1 MAVSTDNDSQLPTTF
16 AGLVTR
22 KVGGAFGAGLVLIL
36 LPSLALVFGIG
47 LLAREQVLGL
57 PILAIFGIMILLG
70 ALALISTLFARLGLA
85 SISDALA
92 LPPGSIRAVIA
103 LSLIVLFALISVMLV
118 QSLGRPFKLEGLSEA
133 AKAELVRDPSNRV
146 TAVIPVACV
155 PAESTPRPASAAAS
169 PASDAAARA
178 RAPESACAA
187 GPFTYTVYL
196 GQEPGGEATELA
208 KQLLVLIGTL
218 MTSVTSFYFASRS
231 GEVATK
237 NAIGGLAA
245 TGTNTAILAAT
256 AAQAVT
262 DQAQAAAKTDADDG
276 CDVEIANPTADQ
288 DLPAARGGV
297 AT

>member
-1 MAVSTDNDSQLPTTF
+1 MTEKPRDDTQAPTSLN
-16 AGLVTR
+16 ALISR

-47 LLAREQVLGL
+47 RFAREPVLGL

-146 TAVIPVACV
+146 TAVIPVACE
-155 PAESTPRPASAAAS
+155 PSAGNPPASAAS
-169 PASDAAARA
+169 PASGARA
-178 RAPESACAA
+178 QPGKAESACAV
-187 GPFTYTVYL
+187 GPFSYTVYL
-196 GQEPGGEATELA
+196 GQDPGGEATELA

-237 NAIGGLAA
+237 NAIERLTTTAPGAA
-245 TGTNTAILAAT
+245 PGASDT
-256 AAQAVT
+256 AAGSGGPAQ
-262 DQAQAAAKTDADDG
+262 QAAAADASDG
-276 CDVEIANPTADQ
+276 CDVEIANPTADE

>member
-1 MAVSTDNDSQLPTTF
+1 MAVNTDSESPLPTTL
-16 AGLVTR
+16 AGLLSR
-22 KVGGAFGAGLVLIL
+22 KVGGAFGAGLVLIF

-146 TAVIPVACV
+146 TAVIPVACDQ
-155 PAESTPRPASAAAS
+155 AGSARPQAAAS
-169 PASDAAARA
+169 PASDSAARS
-178 RAPESACAA
+178 RAPASACEA
-187 GPFTYTVYL
+187 GPFSYTVYL

-218 MTSVTSFYFASRS
+218 MTSVTSFYFAARS

-245 TGTNTAILAAT
+245 AGAAPAVAAT
-256 AAQAVT
+256 GAAQAAT
-262 DQAQAAAKTDADDG
+262 GPAQADAKIDDSDG